1 MKIIILTTLLLLT
14 AVNADEIQRIES
26 IVNDIS
32 QIKKD
37 YKLLEK
43 EKKRYLQDLQAS
55 QIENANLKSDLE
67 LYSNFTK
74 KEKMY
79 KNRIISLENQLN
91 SLKKEIKTKELNKSE
106 NEIIVEKCLSSQS
119 NEQINKFPKLQ
130 MKDEYKESE
139 ESDIIYFRASA
150 FRVNKKATIY
160 DAVDGQKIDEW
171 EKLRSFTSNQRVEN
185 WIKIT
190 GYFVNKLWQP
200 SENEMWIHSNDVIV
214 RKDVEQ

>member
-1 MKIIILTTLLLLT
+1 MKIIIFITFLLLT

-43 EKKRYLQDLQAS
+43 EKQTYLQDLQAS

-74 KEKMY
+74 KEKIY

-91 SLKKEIKTKELNKSE
+91 SLRKEVKTKELNS
-106 NEIIVEKCLSSQS
+106 NEKEIVVEKCLTSQS
-119 NEQINKFPKLQ
+119 NEQTNSFPKLQ

-139 ESDIIYFRASA
+139 ESDVIYFKASS
-150 FRVNKKATIY
+150 FRVNKQATIY

-190 GYFVNKLWQP
+190 GYFVNKMWQP
-200 SENEMWIHSNDVIV
+200 SENEMWIQSNDIIV
-214 RKDVEQ
+214 RQGVEQ